1 MKMKRC
7 FLVWAV
13 LLVTAVAWAQG
24 DQGDGKYKN
33 PVMFADIPD
42 PDVIRVGDTYYMVST
57 TMCLLPGATIVKSKD
72 MVNWEYCANP
82 LADLCD
88 KEDYALINGKDAYAR
103 GMWACSMKYHNGKFY
118 ILLNCNDAGA
128 FVLSASDP
136 EGEWEKKTISRGYY
150 DPGMLFDNGKVYV
163 ACGNGNIQ
171 MCELDEDFNFI
182 KEKRVI
188 SKEGTGLEGCHLYK
202 VGDYYYIYATYGGWP
217 SGQVAFRSTN
227 IFGPYEEKMLLEKY
241 IDGKVNTIHQ
251 GSLIDT
257 PDGNE
262 WWTIMQEDKGAMG
275 RMPNL
280 QPVTWEDGWPIVG
293 NNGKPYTTYT
303 KPNVGATYPITVLST
318 TDSFRSYPLG
328 LQWEWNHTP
337 DNGAWTLFERPGWLR
352 LKTGAVVEKLTQAR
366 NMLTQRIYAYTNKAS
381 KGTVR
386 IDVSH
391 LQEGDRAG
399 ICVFQDPYAYI
410 AVEKK
415 DGKCRLVW
423 RQDQLRTNDGFTP
436 KETAKKLT
444 IPDVVYLRATMNYN
458 DSKTKFYYSLDN
470 KTFTPLGDQ
479 TTLSFNLTV
488 FVGARFGL
496 FCYATQENEER
507 GYADFDWI
515 STEDSFDEAD
525 DDPSVIPP
533 YDEAMLTAEK
543 IELPSENVEVMIGNS
558 STLPLTATF
567 LDGRTEN
574 VASQTSYEISNTAC
588 VKIEQG
594 RLYGLKEGQ
603 AQVNAVYTDPLNHQF
618 ETAFNVRSTFFP
630 FSAQYI
636 KTDFYGNGK
645 YTEATHTFR
654 PGQYGQMGWEYA
666 SGADMSDYKYLVI
679 QLAATSSD
687 SHLNIFTENSIWSD
701 GFESPAFG
709 SNKQIVV
716 NLKTAKTKN
725 GVKLNTKNIRIVAFW
740 GMGNKDIVVDDIYLT
755 NNEDYSPTA
764 IKNVVVDV
772 QKTPTVIYDLQGR
785 KINSPLKK
793 GLYIVNGELRVI
805 K

>member
-1 MKMKRC
+1 MKRC

-33 PVMFADIPD
+33 PVLFADIPD

-202 VGDYYYIYATYGGWP
+202 VGYYYYIYATYGGWP

-381 KGTVR
+381 RTPMPISLLRRRMASAAWCGVR
-386 IDVSH
+386 IS
-391 LQEGDRAG
+391 
-399 ICVFQDPYAYI
+399 
-410 AVEKK
+410 
-415 DGKCRLVW
+415 
-423 RQDQLRTNDGFTP
+423 
-436 KETAKKLT
+436 
-444 IPDVVYLRATMNYN
+444 
-458 DSKTKFYYSLDN
+458 
-470 KTFTPLGDQ
+470 
-479 TTLSFNLTV
+479 
-488 FVGARFGL
+488 
-496 FCYATQENEER
+496 
-507 GYADFDWI
+507 
-515 STEDSFDEAD
+515 
-525 DDPSVIPP
+525 
-533 YDEAMLTAEK
+533 
-543 IELPSENVEVMIGNS
+543 
-558 STLPLTATF
+558 
-567 LDGRTEN
+567 
-574 VASQTSYEISNTAC
+574 
-588 VKIEQG
+588 
-594 RLYGLKEGQ
+594 
-603 AQVNAVYTDPLNHQF
+603 
-618 ETAFNVRSTFFP
+618 
-630 FSAQYI
+630 
-636 KTDFYGNGK
+636 
-645 YTEATHTFR
+645 
-654 PGQYGQMGWEYA
+654 
-666 SGADMSDYKYLVI
+666 
-679 QLAATSSD
+679 
-687 SHLNIFTENSIWSD
+687 
-701 GFESPAFG
+701 
-709 SNKQIVV
+709 
-716 NLKTAKTKN
+716 
-725 GVKLNTKNIRIVAFW
+725 
-740 GMGNKDIVVDDIYLT
+740 
-755 NNEDYSPTA
+755 
-764 IKNVVVDV
+764 
-772 QKTPTVIYDLQGR
+772 
-785 KINSPLKK
+785 
-793 GLYIVNGELRVI
+793 
-805 K
+805 

>member
-1 MKMKRC
+1 MKRL
-7 FLVWAV
+7 FLVGTV
-13 LLVTAVAWAQG
+13 LLITVVAWAQG
-24 DQGDGKYKN
+24 DQGNGKYKN
-33 PVMFADIPD
+33 PVVFADIPD

-72 MVNWEYCANP
+72 LVNWEYCAQP

-88 KEDYALINGKDAYAR
+88 KENYSLINGQDAYAK

-128 FVLSASDP
+128 FVLSTSDP

-150 DPGMLFDNGKVYV
+150 DPGMFFDNGKVYV
-163 ACGNGNIQ
+163 ACGNGNIAV
-171 MCELDEDFNFI
+171 CELDEDFNFI

-188 SKEGTGLEGCHLYK
+188 SKEGTGLEGCHFYK
-202 VGDYYYIYATYGGWP
+202 IGDYYYIYATYGGWP

-227 IFGPYEEKMLLEKY
+227 VFGPYEEKMLVEKT

-303 KPNVGATYPITVLST
+303 KPNVGATYPITVLAT

-337 DNGAWTLFERPGWLR
+337 DNGAWSLFERPGWLR
-352 LKTGAVVEKLTQAR
+352 LKTGAPVDKLTQAR
-366 NMLTQRIYAYTNKAS
+366 NMLTQRIYAYADKAS

-436 KETAKKLT
+436 KEMTKEVEIT
-444 IPDVVYLRATMNYN
+444 DVVYLRATMNYS

-470 KTFTPLGDQ
+470 KKFGALGDQ

-496 FCYATQENEER
+496 FCYATKENEER

-515 STEDSFDEAD
+515 STEDKFSEAD
-525 DDPSVIPP
+525 DDPTTVPAYP
-533 YDEAMLTAEK
+533 EAMLTAEK
-543 IELPSENVEVMIGNS
+543 IELPFENMEVMIGNS

-567 LDGRTEN
+567 GDGRTEN
-574 VASQTSYEISNTAC
+574 VASQTSYDISNSSY
-588 VKIEQG
+588 VKIAQG

-603 AQVNAVYTDPLNHQF
+603 AQVNAVYTDPVGQKF

-645 YTEATHTFR
+645 YTEETHTFR
-654 PGQYGQMGWEYA
+654 PSQYGQMGWEYA
-666 SGADMSDYKYLVI
+666 NGADMSDYKYLVI
-679 QLAATSSD
+679 KLAATSSD
-687 SHLNIFTENSIWSD
+687 SHLNIFTENSIWSPCHSTAD
-701 GFESPAFG
+701 FG
-709 SNKQIVV
+709 SKKQIVI
-716 NLKTAKTKN
+716 NLNTAKYTSDGNKK
-725 GVKLNTKNIRIVAFW
+725 GQKLDTKNIRIVAFW
-740 GMGNKDIVVDDIYLT
+740 VGIRANKRRAPQLT
-755 NNEDYSPTA
+755 KTTTTLPKPEENKPADRE
-764 IKNVVVDV
+764 KN
-772 QKTPTVIYDLQGR
+772 QGP
-785 KINSPLKK
+785 I
-793 GLYIVNGELRVI
+793 
-805 K
+805 

>member
-1 MKMKRC
+1 MKRC

-33 PVMFADIPD
+33 PVLFADIPD

-381 KGTVR
+381 KGRTPMPISLLRRRMASAAWCGVR
-386 IDVSH
+386 IS
-391 LQEGDRAG
+391 
-399 ICVFQDPYAYI
+399 
-410 AVEKK
+410 
-415 DGKCRLVW
+415 
-423 RQDQLRTNDGFTP
+423 
-436 KETAKKLT
+436 
-444 IPDVVYLRATMNYN
+444 
-458 DSKTKFYYSLDN
+458 
-470 KTFTPLGDQ
+470 
-479 TTLSFNLTV
+479 
-488 FVGARFGL
+488 
-496 FCYATQENEER
+496 
-507 GYADFDWI
+507 
-515 STEDSFDEAD
+515 
-525 DDPSVIPP
+525 
-533 YDEAMLTAEK
+533 
-543 IELPSENVEVMIGNS
+543 
-558 STLPLTATF
+558 
-567 LDGRTEN
+567 
-574 VASQTSYEISNTAC
+574 
-588 VKIEQG
+588 
-594 RLYGLKEGQ
+594 
-603 AQVNAVYTDPLNHQF
+603 
-618 ETAFNVRSTFFP
+618 
-630 FSAQYI
+630 
-636 KTDFYGNGK
+636 
-645 YTEATHTFR
+645 
-654 PGQYGQMGWEYA
+654 
-666 SGADMSDYKYLVI
+666 
-679 QLAATSSD
+679 
-687 SHLNIFTENSIWSD
+687 
-701 GFESPAFG
+701 
-709 SNKQIVV
+709 
-716 NLKTAKTKN
+716 
-725 GVKLNTKNIRIVAFW
+725 
-740 GMGNKDIVVDDIYLT
+740 
-755 NNEDYSPTA
+755 
-764 IKNVVVDV
+764 
-772 QKTPTVIYDLQGR
+772 
-785 KINSPLKK
+785 
-793 GLYIVNGELRVI
+793 
-805 K
+805 